1 MISMLG
7 LYKMYERLKEPA
19 PHQGKLGVTASI
31 SQQKGLKDTQS
42 GETSAALF
50 HPGTTI
56 SESQNF
62 WRWPTCDFVPAVNEG
77 SRKNPDTSALTTNKG
92 TSEYSTQGSYYYW
105 GYITQ
110 KKRTIFFLHRTI
122 TVVITNKIICI

>member
-7 LYKMYERLKEPA
+7 LYKMYERLKAPA
-19 PHQGKLGVTASI
+19 PHQGNLGVTASI
-31 SQQKGLKDTQS
+31 SQQKRLKDTQS

-56 SESQNF
+56 SESQNS
-62 WRWPTCDFVPAVNEG
+62 WRWPTCDFVPAVSDG
-77 SRKNPDTSALTTNKG
+77 RRKNPDTPALTRNKG
-92 TSEYSTQGSYYYW
+92 TSEYGTQGSYYCW

-110 KKRTIFFLHRTI
+110 KESTIFFLHKTI
-122 TVVITNKIICI
+122 TAVITNKIICI